1 MNIHTI
7 TVAYRDRT
15 YALAFDG
22 SRVALSDDVEGK
34 LYIGA
39 LTGLSHHIPS
49 ELALRLSI
57 EKAKAERPMVRCADC
72 GNEFSRITFARLA
85 LVALRERIE
94 VRQCHCRSC
103 VAAPQAQ

>member
-7 TVAYRDRT
+7 TLDHNGRR
-15 YALAFDG
+15 YALTFDG
-22 SRVALSDDVEGK
+22 GRVALSDDVDGK
-34 LYIGA
+34 LYVGA

-49 ELALRLSI
+49 ELALRLSV

-72 GNEFSRITFARLA
+72 GSEYSRITFARLA
-85 LVALRERIE
+85 LVTVRERIE

-103 VAAPQAQ
+103 VAAPGVE